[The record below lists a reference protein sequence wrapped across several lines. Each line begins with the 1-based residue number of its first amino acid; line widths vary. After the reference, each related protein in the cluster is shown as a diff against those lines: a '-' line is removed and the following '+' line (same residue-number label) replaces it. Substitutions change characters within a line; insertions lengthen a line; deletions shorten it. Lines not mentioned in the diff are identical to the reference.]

1 MSKIEELR
9 SCFPQL
15 DVRVYGK
22 PLVYLDNAA
31 TSLRPRSVIGRWNE
45 LSSSCSAN
53 LHRAVHKIA
62 ADATEQYEAA
72 REAVRKFLNA
82 DSTAE
87 IIFTSGATQ
96 SLNLVAYSFSE
107 AYIHEGDEVIVCES
121 EHHSDI
127 VPWQFACDRKG
138 AILKVLPVDEDGYPR
153 LDILESL
160 LTDRTRILCIAQIS
174 NVLGLTNPV
183 EKIVTLCHSRGCK
196 VLIDGAQGVLHG
208 GIDVQKTGCDFYA
221 FSGHKLFAAPGTG
234 VLYGRRELLE
244 NMPPFLGGGEMIGNV
259 SFARTTFAPLPQK
272 FEAGTQN
279 IAGTPTLV
287 QAIEMLKAMNDSEIQ
302 KEYGAVRDYVLDA
315 LTSDS
320 RIRLFGVPRGTSDK
334 VALFSFTVEC
344 AHHEDLALI
353 LDKMGV
359 AVRSGQMC
367 AEPLMDRYGVT
378 GMVRASFLPYNTLE
392 EAEYFIRS
400 LNRAIEMLK

>member
-31 TSLRPRSVIGRWNE
+31 TSLRPRSVIDRWNE

-72 REAVRKFLNA
+72 REAVRNFLNA
-82 DSTAE
+82 DSAAE

-107 AYIHEGDEVIVCES
+107 AYIHGGDEVIVCES

-174 NVLGLTNPV
+174 NVLGLANPV
-183 EKIVTLCHSRGCK
+183 GKIIKLCHSKGCR

-244 NMPPFLGGGEMIGNV
+244 KMPPFLGGGEMIGNV

-287 QAIEMLKAMNDSEIQ
+287 QAIEMLKAMDDSEIQ
-302 KEYGAVRDYVLDA
+302 KEYRAVRDYVLDS

-320 RIRLFGVPRGTSDK
+320 RISLFGVPRGTSDK
-334 VALFSFTVEC
+334 VALFSFTVEG

-400 LNRAIEMLK
+400 LNRAIEMLR

>member
-1 MSKIEELR
+1 MSIEELR

-15 DVRVYGK
+15 EVRVYGK
-22 PLVYLDNAA
+22 KLVYLDNAA
-31 TSLRPRSVIGRWNE
+31 TSLRPRSVLDRWYE

-62 ADATEQYEAA
+62 ADATGQYEDA

-82 DSTAE
+82 ESQSE
-87 IIFTSGATQ
+87 IIFTSGTTH
-96 SLNLVAYSFSE
+96 STNLVAYSFSE
-107 AYIHEGDEVIVCES
+107 AYIREGDEVIVCEC

-127 VPWQFACDRKG
+127 VPWQFACERKG
-138 AILKVLPVDEDGYPR
+138 ATLKVLPVDEDGYPR
-153 LDILESL
+153 LDVLKSL
-160 LTDRTRILCIAQIS
+160 LTQKTRILCIAQIS
-174 NVLGLTNPV
+174 NVLGLENPV
-183 EKIVTLCHSRGCK
+183 EEIVDICHSKGCK
-196 VLIDGAQGVLHG
+196 VLVDGAQGVLHSCT
-208 GIDVQKTGCDFYA
+208 DVRKLGCDFYA
-221 FSGHKLFAAPGTG
+221 FSGHKLFASPGTG

-244 NMPPFLGGGEMIGNV
+244 KMPPFLGGGEMIGNV
-259 SFARTTFAPLPQK
+259 SFTRTTFAPLPQK

-279 IAGTPTLV
+279 ISGTPTLV
-287 QAIEMLKAMNDSEIQ
+287 QGIAMLEAMKDKQIRSEY
-302 KEYGAVRDYVLDA
+302 EAVRDYVLKA
-315 LTSDS
+315 LTEDG

-334 VALFSFTVEC
+334 VALFSFVVEG

-367 AEPLMDRYGVT
+367 AEPLMDRYGVS

-392 EAEYFIRS
+392 EAEYFIKS
-400 LNRAIEMLK
+400 LDRAIDMLK

>member
-31 TSLRPRSVIGRWNE
+31 TSLRPRSVLDRWNE

-107 AYIHEGDEVIVCES
+107 VYIHESDEVIVCES

-174 NVLGLTNPV
+174 NVLGLANLV
-183 EKIVTLCHSRGCK
+183 EKIIKLCHSKGCR

-302 KEYGAVRDYVLDA
+302 KEYRAVRDYVLDS

-334 VALFSFTVEC
+334 VALFSFTVEG

>member
-31 TSLRPRSVIGRWNE
+31 TSLRPRSVIDRWNE

-82 DSTAE
+82 DSAAE

-107 AYIHEGDEVIVCES
+107 AYIHGGDEVIVCES

-174 NVLGLTNPV
+174 NVLGLANPV
-183 EKIVTLCHSRGCK
+183 GKIIKLCHSKGCR

-287 QAIEMLKAMNDSEIQ
+287 QAIEMLKAMDDSEIQ
-302 KEYGAVRDYVLDA
+302 KEYRAVRDYVLDS

-320 RIRLFGVPRGTSDK
+320 RISLFGVPRGTSDK
-334 VALFSFTVEC
+334 VALFSFTVEG

-400 LNRAIEMLK
+400 LNRAIEMLR

>member
-1 MSKIEELR
+1 MSIEELR

-15 DVRVYGK
+15 GVRVYGK
-22 PLVYLDNAA
+22 KLVYLDNAA
-31 TSLRPRSVIGRWNE
+31 TSLRPRSVLDRWYE

-62 ADATEQYEAA
+62 ADATGQYEDA

-82 DSTAE
+82 ERQSE
-87 IIFTSGATQ
+87 IIFTSGTTH
-96 SLNLVAYSFSE
+96 SINLVAYSFSE
-107 AYIHEGDEVIVCES
+107 AYIREGDEVIVCEC

-127 VPWQFACDRKG
+127 VPWQFACERKG
-138 AILKVLPVDEDGYPR
+138 ATLKVLPVDEDGYPR
-153 LDILESL
+153 LDVLKSL
-160 LTDRTRILCIAQIS
+160 LTQKTRILCIAQIS
-174 NVLGLTNPV
+174 NVLGLENPV
-183 EKIVTLCHSRGCK
+183 EEIVDICHSKGCK
-196 VLIDGAQGVLHG
+196 VLVDGAQGVLHSCT
-208 GIDVQKTGCDFYA
+208 DVRKLGCDFYA
-221 FSGHKLFAAPGTG
+221 FSGHKLFASPGTG

-244 NMPPFLGGGEMIGNV
+244 KMPPFLGGGEMIGNV
-259 SFARTTFAPLPQK
+259 SFTRTTFAPLPQK

-279 IAGTPTLV
+279 ISGTPTLV
-287 QAIEMLKAMNDSEIQ
+287 QGKAMLEAMKDKQIRSEY
-302 KEYGAVRDYVLDA
+302 EAVRDYVLKA
-315 LTSDS
+315 LTEDG

-334 VALFSFTVEC
+334 VALFSFVVEG

-367 AEPLMDRYGVT
+367 AEPLMDRYGVS

-392 EAEYFIRS
+392 EAEYFIKS
-400 LNRAIEMLK
+400 LDRAIDMLK